1 MHGERAAN
9 NGGPE
14 RISRRAFVAAGAAGF
29 GGLSLPN
36 LLRAEQA
43 AGIAGSNR
51 SVIFVHLDG
60 GAPQLDTFDPKPDAP
75 EEIRGE
81 FRSVA
86 TRLPGVHVSE
96 HLPLLADR
104 ADRLAI
110 VRSLVGSDG
119 RHDAF
124 QCQSGWPAKDLA
136 SSGGRPVLGCV
147 VGKLQGKPGDAA
159 PPFVDLMQGRA
170 LVRNS
175 ARPGFLGPSHAP
187 FRPDVSAL
195 FDRPLEDK
203 MKDELA
209 RLGGE
214 HSIRLTLSEGLT
226 LDRIQDRTTLLAG
239 LDRVRRD
246 IDASGMM
253 DAADR
258 FTQQAVGILTSGRL
272 AEALDLQAVDPDT
285 LARYTT
291 TEPDDVFVH
300 PTSEGPQS
308 VRKFL
313 LALRLVQAGVRCVS
327 LSFGDFDTH
336 SNNFPRL
343 RRALPILDR
352 GLSAL
357 LDDLERLGLLDDVT
371 VVVWGEFGRTP
382 RVDAKTGGRHHW
394 PQVGSA
400 LLAGGGLRAGTVL
413 GSTDRWG
420 AEPASRPVHYQD
432 VIATVYR
439 NLGIDPRT
447 TVLTDPSGRPQ
458 HLLDHGQPL
467 AELA

>member
-1 MHGERAAN
+1 
-9 NGGPE
+9 
-14 RISRRAFVAAGAAGF
+14 
-29 GGLSLPN
+29 
-36 LLRAEQA
+36 
-43 AGIAGSNR
+43 
-51 SVIFVHLDG
+51 
-60 GAPQLDTFDPKPDAP
+60 
-75 EEIRGE
+75 
-81 FRSVA
+81 
-86 TRLPGVHVSE
+86 
-96 HLPLLADR
+96 
-104 ADRLAI
+104 
-110 VRSLVGSDG
+110 
-119 RHDAF
+119 
-124 QCQSGWPAKDLA
+124 
-136 SSGGRPVLGCV
+136 
-147 VGKLQGKPGDAA
+147 LQGKPGDVA

-195 FDRPLEDK
+195 FDRPLEDR
-203 MKDELA
+203 MKEELA
-209 RLGGE
+209 RLGSD

-246 IDASGMM
+246 IDSSGMM
-253 DAADR
+253 EAVDR

-272 AEALDLQAVDPDT
+272 AEALDLQAVDADT
-285 LARYTT
+285 LARYTM

-308 VRKFL
+308 LRKFL

-343 RRALPILDR
+343 RRALPILDH

-371 VVVWGEFGRTP
+371 VVAWGEFGRTP

-394 PQVGSA
+394 PQVGPA
-400 LLAGGGLRAGTVL
+400 LLAGGGLRGGVVL

-420 AEPASRPVHYQD
+420 GEPASRPVHYQD

-439 NLGIDPRT
+439 NLGIDPHA

-458 HLLDHGQPL
+458 HLVDLGQPL
-467 AELA
+467 AELV